1 MWAMLAYEL
10 RGHYFYSTK
19 EYELA
24 FKNFSKIIN
33 NQQATNSI
41 KNRAREMINNINL
54 YYEKNS

>member
-1 MWAMLAYEL
+1 MLAYEL

-33 NQQATNSI
+33 NKQPTTAI
-41 KNRAREMINNINL
+41 KNRPKELINYINL
-54 YYEKNS
+54 Y

>member
-10 RGHYFYSTK
+10 RGHYFYSTN
-19 EYELA
+19 EYESA
-24 FKNFSKIIN
+24 FKNFSQIIN
-33 NQQATNSI
+33 NQQATTSI